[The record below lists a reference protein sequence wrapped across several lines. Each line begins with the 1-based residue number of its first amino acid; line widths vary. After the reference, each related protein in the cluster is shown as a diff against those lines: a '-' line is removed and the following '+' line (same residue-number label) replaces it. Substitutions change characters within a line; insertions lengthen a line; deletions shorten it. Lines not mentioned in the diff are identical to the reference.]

1 MRYLHKLLIRV
12 SFLLLNIITAQEV
25 HLDSTWTKTFGG
37 SEHDEGHCVQQ
48 TTDGGYIIAAG
59 NQLIKTNQNGDS
71 TWTKTLAL
79 WSLSVQQTTDGGYI
93 ITGNFNAAPWLIK
106 TDFQGTEE
114 WNQIG
119 DFIGTKY

>member
-1 MRYLHKLLIRV
+1 MKRLIIAI

-37 SEHDEGHCVQQ
+37 SEHDEGHSVQQ
-48 TTDGGYIIAAG
+48 TADGGYIIAAG

-93 ITGNFNAAPWLIK
+93 ITGDISSGNGDIDVWLIK
-106 TDFQGTEE
+106 TDSEGNTVPYG
-114 WNQIG
+114 N
-119 DFIGTKY
+119 